1 MKEQRSL
8 HLQVQE
14 MCDCYATTDP
24 LEEMAKMAS
33 VDEGDLEAAV
43 KWLSLAILHGINNNA
58 EEITVSREK
67 DGGVR
72 VTAEYRKTELP
83 AMNGRVAEAVMAAVR
98 EITHIDADK
107 GRLPLSI
114 GIRDSSVDLEV
125 KIKSKEK
132 REKLKL
138 KFK

>member
-1 MKEQRSL
+1 MKEQRNL

-24 LEEMAKMAS
+24 LEEMAKMGS
-33 VDEGDLEAAV
+33 VEEGDQKAAV

-83 AMNGRVAEAVMAAVR
+83 VMNGRVAEAVMSAVR

-107 GRLPLSI
+107 GRLPLSV
-114 GIRDSSVDLEV
+114 GIRGNSVDLEV